1 MEELV
6 LRLAYKIN
14 NSDYTGWSKQI
25 DMFTKN
31 LMNYAH

>member
-14 NSDYTGWSKQI
+14 NSNYIGWSKQI
-25 DMFTKN
+25 NIFIKN
-31 LMNYAH
+31 LANYTH